1 MQLTKL
7 TGVQKA
13 AILLIALGS
22 DLSSRV
28 LKLDFRQDDI
38 ELLTHEISHM
48 AEIPPGVRNA
58 VIDEFIEL
66 QGTRDYLSHGG
77 LSYAKEVLEKAVGH
91 QKTAEILNKLNIDV
105 KDKPFSSLR
114 KIDAKQIYNFIY
126 EEHPQTIALILAHL
140 TPEQAAIILG
150 MMSPEQQSEISRRI
164 AILDR
169 FTPDIVR
176 DVESLLE
183 RKLSAVVHQEQT
195 VVGGV
200 QFLVDV
206 LNKVGRSTEKVIMDG
221 LEREDMELAEEVY
234 GRLFIFEDLV
244 KLPDNFIQM
253 MLKEVDSNDLTLAMR
268 GADQEVN
275 ARIYKNMSKR
285 AAEMIKEEIEFIGP
299 VRLKEVEK
307 AQRKI
312 AAIIRRLGD
321 SGEIAKF
328 HGGGD
333 AITA

>member
-1 MQLTKL
+1 LQLTKL

-28 LKLDFRQDDI
+28 LKLDFHQDDI
-38 ELLTHEISHM
+38 ELLTHEISNM
-48 AEIPPGVRNA
+48 AEIPSEIRNA

-66 QGTRDYLSHGG
+66 QRTRDYLSHGG

-91 QKTAEILNKLNIDV
+91 QKTAEILNKLNIDM

-114 KIDAKQIYNFIY
+114 KIDAKQIYNYIY

-150 MMSPEQQSEISRRI
+150 MMPPEQQSEISRRI

-206 LNKVGRSTEKVIMDG
+206 LCKVGRGTEKVIMDG

-234 GRLFIFEDLV
+234 GRLFVFEDLV
-244 KLPDNFIQM
+244 KLPDSFIQR

-268 GADQEVN
+268 GADQESN

-312 AAIIRRLGD
+312 AAIIRRLDD

-328 HGGGD
+328 RGGED

>member
-1 MQLTKL
+1 LQLTKL

-28 LKLDFRQDDI
+28 LKLDFHQDDI
-38 ELLTHEISHM
+38 ELLTNEISNM
-48 AEIPPGVRNA
+48 ADIPSEVRNA
-58 VIDEFIEL
+58 VIEEFIEL
-66 QGTRDYLSHGG
+66 QRTRDYLSHGG

-91 QKTAEILNKLNIDV
+91 QKTAEILNKLNIDM

-114 KIDAKQIYNFIY
+114 KVDAKQIYNFIY

-150 MMSPEQQSEISRRI
+150 MMPPEQQSEISRRI

-169 FTPDIVR
+169 YTPDIVR
-176 DVESLLE
+176 DIESLLE

-195 VVGGV
+195 AVGGI

-234 GRLFIFEDLV
+234 GRLFVFKDLAE
-244 KLPDNFIQM
+244 LPDNLIQL

-268 GADQEVN
+268 GADQETN

-312 AAIIRRLGD
+312 AAIIRRLDGNV
-321 SGEIAKF
+321 EIAKF

-333 AITA
+333 VVTA

>member
-28 LKLDFRQDDI
+28 LKLDFHQDDI
-38 ELLTHEISHM
+38 ELLTHEISNM
-48 AEIPPGVRNA
+48 AEIPSEIRNA

-66 QGTRDYLSHGG
+66 QRTRDYLSHGG

-91 QKTAEILNKLNIDV
+91 QKTAEILNKLNIDM

-114 KIDAKQIYNFIY
+114 KIDAKQIYNYIY

-150 MMSPEQQSEISRRI
+150 MMPPEQQSEISRRI

-206 LNKVGRSTEKVIMDG
+206 LCKVGRGTEKVIMDG

-234 GRLFIFEDLV
+234 GRLFVFEDLV
-244 KLPDNFIQM
+244 KLPDSFIQR

-268 GADQEVN
+268 GADQESN

-312 AAIIRRLGD
+312 AAIIRRLDD

-328 HGGGD
+328 RGGED

>member
-1 MQLTKL
+1 LQLTKL

-28 LKLDFRQDDI
+28 LKLDFHQDDI
-38 ELLTHEISHM
+38 ELLTHEISNM
-48 AEIPPGVRNA
+48 AEIPSEVRNA
-58 VIDEFIEL
+58 VIDEFIVL
-66 QGTRDYLSHGG
+66 QRTRDYLSHGG

-91 QKTAEILNKLNIDV
+91 QKTAEILDKLNIDMR
-105 KDKPFSSLR
+105 DKPFSSLR

-150 MMSPEQQSEISRRI
+150 MMPPEQQSEISRRI

-169 FTPDIVR
+169 FTPDIVK

-183 RKLSAVVHQEQT
+183 KKLSAVVHQDQT

-221 LEREDMELAEEVY
+221 LEREDMELAEEIY
-234 GRLFIFEDLV
+234 GHLFVFEDLV
-244 KLPDNFIQM
+244 KLPDSFIQM

-268 GADQEVN
+268 GADQEAN

-312 AAIIRRLGD
+312 AAIIRRLDD

-328 HGGGD
+328 RGGGD